1 MKNIKFCL
9 LIVFTLAFFASVFA
23 VVQMSD
29 ALNFAEAASVSQ
41 QVSEPWNVTAEVV
54 YNGNS
59 YEYDLKREAQP
70 FADTAANR
78 ALYGGANVK
87 RATAD
92 ALIASGLPCEAVYNY
107 VLPNFKNIVRHFDFV
122 KVERADATVTFGKDG
137 FHYTKGVDGV
147 SVDETALFKA
157 LLTSNGRK
165 ITVQLP
171 LAVDKALSVA
181 DLERNTIKKASFT
194 TYYKSSGANR
204 CFNVKKAA
212 LAVNGTIVDVGETFS
227 FNGVVGPRTTQA
239 GYKTSKVIMDGNYTE
254 GVGGGVCQVST
265 TLYNALLLAEV
276 NPKACQHSLVSSYV
290 SAGFDAMVSD
300 AGADLTFTNNTQH
313 PLYISASVSDAKK
326 SVTFTVYGEPNL
338 YKVVRESVETRE
350 KFATVEI
357 VDSAKYPE
365 LVYSDQTKVI
375 VSGSDGVKSKSY
387 LNYYDERGNLVS
399 RVLIR
404 QNTYKKVDKVV
415 ARGALPRPEEP
426 TTDGVDDSFLIG

>member
-1 MKNIKFCL
+1 MKNIKSFL
-9 LIVFTLAFFASVFA
+9 LVVFTLAFFASVFA
-23 VVQMSD
+23 IVQMPP
-29 ALNFAEAASVSQ
+29 ALSFAEAAVEQSH
-41 QVSEPWNVTAEVV
+41 VSEPWNVTAVV
-54 YNGNS
+54 TYNGNS
-59 YEYDLKREAQP
+59 YEYDLKREATS

-78 ALYGGANVK
+78 ALYGGAKVK
-87 RATAD
+87 HATAD
-92 ALIASGLPCEAVYNY
+92 ALIADGLPREAVYNY

-122 KVERADATVTFGKDG
+122 TVQRADATVTFDKRG
-137 FHYTKGVDGV
+137 FRYTNGVDGV
-147 SVDETALFKA
+147 SVDQAALFNQ
-157 LLTSNGRK
+157 LLSSNGRK

-171 LAVDKALSVA
+171 LAVDKAVSVA
-181 DLERNTIKKASFT
+181 DLQRNTVKKASFT

-212 LAVNGTIVDVGETFS
+212 LAVNGTMVYVGETFS

-290 SAGFDAMVSD
+290 AAGFDAMVSD
-300 AGADLTFTNNTQH
+300 AGADLTFTNETQH
-313 PLYISASVSDAKK
+313 PLYISASVSDSDK
-326 SVTFTVYGEPNL
+326 SVTFTVYGEPNR

-350 KFATVEI
+350 KFSTVEI

-365 LVYSDQTKVI
+365 LVYADQTKVV

-387 LNYYDERGNLVS
+387 LNYYDERGNLVA
-399 RVLIR
+399 RKLIR

-415 ARGALPRPEEP
+415 ARGALIRPKEP
-426 TTDGVDDSFLIG
+426 ATEGVDDSFLIG